1 MTIEL
6 RHIATLVIVTLA
18 LGLGGCARSPKS
30 QVTQLPLSLP
40 EQFTAQTDSSND
52 AMFDWLSDFGDTALQ
67 GLVKEAL
74 TANYDLKAAA
84 ARLENAIATQRSVR
98 SGQFPTVDAT
108 FSGSRQKNN
117 FQNLAG
123 SIGTRIFNNYNLN
136 ARVAWEIDLWAK
148 VKNRVQASIADVE
161 AEEAT
166 FRATQLSLAAMALRS
181 WFDAVE
187 AELQLQLAD
196 KTLQVFEQNLMIV
209 EASFERGLPDRALD
223 VRLTRANVE
232 NARSTLAQRRR
243 QRDTAIRSLETLLGR
258 YPSATLVVPTELP
271 VLTQTIPPGLP
282 SELLHRRPDLVAAE
296 RRLAASLE
304 RVKVAKKNLIPT
316 ISLSSSSGTSSGAL
330 RDVLDPDLLIWN
342 IAGNVTQPIFR
353 GGQLLADIRASKA
366 NRNQAMAT
374 YAQTALAAFQEVES
388 LLAADGFLQ
397 DQLTA
402 TQRAAEESVGAEELA
417 WQQYQRGLVDIITVL
432 ESQRR
437 AFTARSAAITTANT
451 RLANRINLY
460 LALGGDFTLAAS
472 AEAPQPV
479 SDDE

>member
-1 MTIEL
+1 M
-6 RHIATLVIVTLA
+6 IVRFRFISTLA
-18 LGLGGCARSPKS
+18 LLTLFLGLAGCARSPKS
-30 QVTQLPLSLP
+30 QVTQLPLSIP
-40 EQFTAQTDSSND
+40 EQFTAQTAPTVEST
-52 AMFDWLSDFGDTALQ
+52 FDWLSDFGDTALQ
-67 GLVKEAL
+67 ELVAEAL
-74 TANYDLKAAA
+74 TANFDLKAAS
-84 ARLENAIATQRSVR
+84 ARLEAAVANQRTIR
-98 SGQFPTVDAT
+98 SGQFPTLDANLN
-108 FSGSRQKNN
+108 GSRQKNN

-166 FRATQLSLAAMALRS
+166 YQAARLSLAAMALRS
-181 WFDAVE
+181 WFDTVE

-196 KTLQVFEQNLMIV
+196 KTLQVFEQNLTIV

-243 QRDTAIRSLETLLGR
+243 QWDAAVRALETLLGR
-258 YPSATLVVPTELP
+258 YPSASLVVATELP
-271 VLTQTIPPGLP
+271 PLNQAIPPGLP

-316 ISLSSSSGTSSGAL
+316 ISLSSSAGTSSGAL
-330 RDVLDPDLLIWN
+330 RDILDPDLLIWN
-342 IAGNVTQPIFR
+342 IAGNLTQPIFR
-353 GGQLLADIRASKA
+353 GGQLLADIKASKA
-366 NRNQAMAT
+366 NSSQALAG

-402 TQRAAEESVGAEELA
+402 TQRAAEESVGAEDLA

-437 AFTARSAAITTANT
+437 AFTAQSAALSIANT

-460 LALGGDFTLAAS
+460 LALGGDFTLAAT
-472 AEAPQPV
+472 AEVPQPV
-479 SDDE
+479 SDNE